1 MRVGTKR
8 ELGERCDLVGLC
20 VVTADDVDSVLL
32 GDDGVL
38 AGMAPGSIVTVH
50 STVSPDD
57 CRRWAAIA
65 ADRGPPGRCSRQ
77 WRPDGRGGA

>member
-1 MRVGTKR
+1 M
-8 ELGERCDLVGLC
+8 GERCDLVGLC

-65 ADRGPPGRCSRQ
+65 ADRGSTWSMPPSVAARWARRRVIC
-77 WRPDGRGGA
+77 W